1 MIEIRVHDIINE
13 EILAVYKTNVCPR
26 MGEQMVINGES
37 YRVATVDHYVE
48 VTTKGGAL
56 KLIEVGVLYNV

>member
-1 MIEIRVHDIINE
+1 MTEIRVHDIINE

>member
-1 MIEIRVHDIINE
+1 MTEIRVHDIINE

-26 MGEQMVINGES
+26 MGEQMVVNGES

>member
-13 EILAVYKTNVCPR
+13 EVVAVYQSNVCPR

-37 YRVATVDHYVE
+37 YRVATVDHYVD
-48 VTTKGGAL
+48 TTSQGESL
-56 KLIEVGVLYNV
+56 MLIEVGVLYNV